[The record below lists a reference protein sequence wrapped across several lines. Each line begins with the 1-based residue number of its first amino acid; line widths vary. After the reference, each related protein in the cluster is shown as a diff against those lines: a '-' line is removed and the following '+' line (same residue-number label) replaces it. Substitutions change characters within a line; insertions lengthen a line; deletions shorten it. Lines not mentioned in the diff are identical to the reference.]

1 MSSVFFEFPQQPPIP
16 KFLIKDVLAKLA
28 YVDERVR
35 AAKISSSG
43 ELITLELSSEASS
56 DSREELSRRVAS
68 LVEAMSD
75 NAFEPELKIIEQHSF
90 SGSNQTDPM
99 GELASRREVVEEGP
113 GYFVLGPLLTAVV
126 AHIEERILEVA
137 REMQATQYRFPSL
150 ISPAYMERVEY
161 FRNFPHSLSFATHL
175 RENLPDI
182 QRFSC
187 EAVTVDGVI
196 SADSAVYAPVSA
208 MLAPT
213 VCHHLYLTM
222 SDCRIEGDGITAT
235 ATGNCFRF
243 ESRNMRSL
251 ERVWNFTM
259 REIIFVGTDSYV
271 RACIEEVRNRIR
283 PLLHE
288 LELTYSVMTANDP
301 FFIGTFRDQAAYQAA
316 FELKHE
322 IRTPLPFK
330 GETIAVGSY
339 NRHGDFFGRSL
350 NITLADGSSANTGC
364 VGIGFE
370 RIAYAFVCQHGID
383 PAKWPSALRQAVADS
398 PTSPRFA
405 PNPRQEVQ
413 K

>member
-1 MSSVFFEFPQQPPIP
+1 MNSTSFEFLQQPPVP

-28 YVDERVR
+28 YVDERVK
-35 AAKISSSG
+35 AASISSSG
-43 ELITLELSSEASS
+43 ELITLELSSTAEG
-56 DSREELSRRVAS
+56 DSREELSRRVTS
-68 LVEAMSD
+68 LVAAMSD
-75 NAFEPELKIIEQHSF
+75 NAFEPELKTIEQYSF
-90 SGSNQTDPM
+90 PGSSQTDPM
-99 GELASRREVVEEGP
+99 SELESRREVVQEGP

-126 AHIEERILEVA
+126 AYVEERILEIA
-137 REMQATQYRFPSL
+137 RDMKAAQYRFPSL
-150 ISPAYMERVEY
+150 ISPAYMERVQY

-187 EAVTVDGVI
+187 EAVAVDGVI
-196 SADSAVYAPVSA
+196 SADSTLYAPVSA

-222 SDCRIEGDGITAT
+222 SGCQIDGHGVTAT

-259 REIIFVGTDSYV
+259 REIIFVGTESYV
-271 RACIEEVRNRIR
+271 RDHIEEVRSRIR

-322 IRTPLPFK
+322 IRAPLPFK

-350 NITLADGSSANTGC
+350 NIALSDGSCAHTGC

-370 RIAYAFVCQHGID
+370 RLAYAFVSQHGTD
-383 PAKWPSALRQAVADS
+383 PARWPHALQQAVAGS
-398 PTSPRFA
+398 LESPRFT
-405 PNPRQEVQ
+405 PKPRREVQ